1 MFRMLLA
8 GIDVG
13 GVGLLFVLVVGVLV
27 VFVEVDLF
35 VEILW
40 LFFFGGLVGVSD
52 VVLVLPVDV
61 LLIAVGVVLVVELVV
76 VGPMSRGGFPVVVPL
91 VVATAAL
98 RNPALGVVVLVLS
111 GVVLSEEVVEH
122 SLHFLER
129 GVSHDPRP

>member
-1 MFRMLLA
+1 MFRKLLA

-27 VFVEVDLF
+27 VLIEVDLF

-61 LLIAVGVVLVVELVV
+61 LLNEPWRASGSCSIGSGHGRAEESSVGRGCACPFRCSPV
-76 VGPMSRGGFPVVVPL
+76 RGGI
-91 VVATAAL
+91 
-98 RNPALGVVVLVLS
+98 
-111 GVVLSEEVVEH
+111 EH

-129 GVSHDPRP
+129 GRCQPVP